1 MEEDFRQATAPATT
15 VFTAVSTAVSVL
27 DAMKTVPLSVSPWL
41 EVRRRPGRFELLVV
55 SRVFHGAFPLE
66 LLLSSRIAPEG
77 AACPTQENREERR
90 PNYAQHED
98 ESVSIPS
105 PLPSISFVVA
115 RVRDTQTVALAEL
128 RALATPEL
136 LPPRGLAAPL
146 NREAG
151 RMERRRREP
160 SSASEPT

>member
-1 MEEDFRQATAPATT
+1 MSGGGLCKQ
-15 VFTAVSTAVSVL
+15 
-27 DAMKTVPLSVSPWL
+27 
-41 EVRRRPGRFELLVV
+41 
-55 SRVFHGAFPLE
+55 SRDHRIERERLIFFCRADSAFALE
-66 LLLSSRIAPEG
+66 LLLSSRIIAEG
-77 AACPTQENREERR
+77 AACPAQDTREERR